1 MKWNKTIATNYS
13 SANSCSTKKW
23 FHSLSTWQVAIK
35 IRIFWQLLLVKNK
48 KVSYRYKT
56 ASKDFELNVSKWR
69 IFWLTPKRHQWPP
82 NCFKKWFLSVMPNK
96 IYTWLASHSHKFSE
110 FFNSIF
116 GGMGA
121 VFPPCRWYF
130 LYWCCEGRHFDIR
143 TLYPSPRAP
152 IDQYIARRSEHEKNF
167 KY

>member
-1 MKWNKTIATNYS
+1 MQLIIAVRTVVPPKSGSTRWALDRWPLRSVFFDNYY
-13 SANSCSTKKW
+13 
-23 FHSLSTWQVAIK
+23 
-35 IRIFWQLLLVKNK
+35 LLKNK